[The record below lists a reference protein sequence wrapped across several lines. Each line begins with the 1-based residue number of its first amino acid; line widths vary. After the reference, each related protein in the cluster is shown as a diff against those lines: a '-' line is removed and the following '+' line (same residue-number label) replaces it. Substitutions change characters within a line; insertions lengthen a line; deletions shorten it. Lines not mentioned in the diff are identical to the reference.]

1 MSSSLGLVQ
10 VIDDDPHVR
19 QSISDLLNYAG
30 YQVNAW
36 PDAQT
41 YLNASVATS
50 QPTVI
55 LTDMRMPGFS
65 GLDLHKTLMASDRLA
80 PIVYVSGESSLQQ
93 SISAMKL
100 GVIDFLIKP
109 LTAQA
114 VLDAIS
120 KGMVVARQMQH
131 EREARKQL
139 NHKLEAMAPRER
151 EVFGW
156 LCKGYNNAEIMAA
169 MNISLP
175 TTKQYKAS
183 VMRQLGTGSIAQLLS
198 MAATAGLHQPLHF
211 MEHADKS

>member
-1 MSSSLGLVQ
+1 MALKNQHKPTALLLS
-10 VIDDDPHVR
+10 R
-19 QSISDLLNYAG
+19 QNLPYLPKGDTAADKKAG
-30 YQVNAW
+30 E
-36 PDAQT
+36 
-41 YLNASVATS
+41 
-50 QPTVI
+50 
-55 LTDMRMPGFS
+55 
-65 GLDLHKTLMASDRLA
+65 
-80 PIVYVSGESSLQQ
+80 VSG
-93 SISAMKL
+93 
-100 GVIDFLIKP
+100 
-109 LTAQA
+109 
-114 VLDAIS
+114 LDAIS

-183 VMRQLGTGSIAQLLS
+183 VMRQLGAGSIAQLLS
-198 MAATAGLHQPLHF
+198 MAATAGLLQPLHF